1 MRTMRGVLGAM
12 TVAGVVVAYAGPSA
26 AYRATPNN
34 RLESRASAPNVSREV
49 FDPSLFAAPT
59 LVTNQWTPLVPGTKM
74 VFDGQV
80 VDETGAALPHQV
92 VFIVTD
98 LTKEIDGVAS
108 VVVWDRDFQ
117 NGVLQEEELA
127 FEAQDAAGNV
137 WNMGE
142 YPEEHQDGKF
152 SGAPSA
158 WLSGQANAQAGLLM
172 RADPQPGTESY
183 LQGYAPEVE
192 FLDEAQVSKLGE
204 HVCPPVGCY
213 DGTLVTDE
221 WSPLDPLSGHQ
232 LKYYAKGV
240 GNVQIAPVGGDA
252 RETLSLTL
260 DLSAH
265 RARAGRG
272 TRRGQGPGP
281 PRLLGRARH
290 LRQHPSGDRPGR
302 AHHDVAARPRTASQP
317 KRSGGWRR
325 RLSRSA
331 RTRRAAA
338 RRPRRRPRPRP

>member
-1 MRTMRGVLGAM
+1 MRTMHGVLGAM

-80 VDETGAALPHQV
+80 VDETGTALPHQV

-98 LTKEIDGVAS
+98 VTKEIDGVPS

-213 DGTLVTDE
+213 DGALVTDE

-252 RETLSLTL
+252 RETLSLSSISQLT
-260 DLSAH
+260 
-265 RARAGRG
+265 
-272 TRRGQGPGP
+272 GPE
-281 PRLLGRARH
+281 LAE
-290 LRQHPSGDRPGR
+290 
-302 AHHDVAARPRTASQP
+302 A
-317 KRSGGWRR
+317 
-325 RLSRSA
+325 
-331 RTRRAAA
+331 RAAA
-338 RRPRRRPRPRP
+338 KALDHHAYSVVPDIYGSTPRVTDPGVPTTM